1 VEVRGYFRWP
11 NQIHGD
17 GALQDELLELEAETL
32 ITLDVGEIVGSRPT
46 MGAGK
51 SRAPTPGL
59 RGLGRARLHRPGLV
73 RDRFRAV
80 LPLQLRIFRDV
91 TAS

>member
-1 VEVRGYFRWP
+1 MLVEDGVVEVRGYFRWP

-32 ITLDVGEIVGSRPT
+32 ITLDVGE
-46 MGAGK
+46 